1 MLREFSESMVKLT
14 VFVICAQTII
24 HFRPKETYEKYLK
37 LLMNLLI
44 LSLLILPVKN
54 LLQGGEGRSLD
65 EEYKLFQKRMEEYM
79 EGAAWKEYDR
89 WVEEQEAD
97 RAAFLEE
104 PGDGFEE
111 EMEDEDGRAV
121 EKVEI
126 GAVRLGGEER

>member
-89 WVEEQEAD
+89 WMEEQEAD
-97 RAAFLEE
+97 RAAHLEE

-126 GAVRLGGEER
+126 GEVRLGGGER